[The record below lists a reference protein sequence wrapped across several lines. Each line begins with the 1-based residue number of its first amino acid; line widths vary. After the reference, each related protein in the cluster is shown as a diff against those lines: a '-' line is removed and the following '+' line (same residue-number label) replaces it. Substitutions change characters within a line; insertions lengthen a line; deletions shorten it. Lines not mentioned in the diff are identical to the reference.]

1 MEYGGVVTCTGTVH
15 IPIQLVANSTAGS
28 RNKIDDREPH
38 QTRHNHH
45 HHQQQQQQQQRSVM
59 SSRDN
64 HQASS
69 SVNGRLT
76 SPPPPT
82 TQMATADLVERSF
95 REWNP
100 SLRSCTGETTTTT
113 TTAELQDRRSRL
125 QRARPTGERTTRS
138 AMQSDSART
147 AVSSGVGDLSRRRGE
162 ASRSGGGGGYS
173 SGDDDGCDGSAVV
186 SRSRH
191 STSARSPG
199 QIITASRNQTGTP
212 QGTQPMT
219 AYFSL

>member
-1 MEYGGVVTCTGTVH
+1 MEYGGLVTCTGTVH

-28 RNKIDDREPH
+28 RNKTDDREPH

-45 HHQQQQQQQQRSVM
+45 QQQQQQQRSVM

-64 HQASS
+64 HHASS

-82 TQMATADLVERSF
+82 TQMATADSVERSF

-100 SLRSCTGETTTTT
+100 GLRSCTGETTTTT
-113 TTAELQDRRSRL
+113 TTTELQDRRSRL

-138 AMQSDSART
+138 AMQSDSGRT